1 MGELLANFKGYDV
14 QAMRKEVREEAWE
27 EAIDKTVQIMKK
39 LMASQETAIEQL
51 VEKFG
56 FSEGDA
62 ARKVE
67 KNWQTE

>member
-39 LMASQETAIEQL
+39 LMASQETAIAQL